1 MYRCLLDTTMKYMCI
16 DYYISGDSNQKY
28 HKGDFNIASKEEKEQ
43 VKKKTKKV
51 ISNVPMGL
59 QYWPK
64 TNPYSYTMH
73 WLGGEG
79 CGYLKANVQ

>member
-1 MYRCLLDTTMKYMCI
+1 MCI

-28 HKGDFNIASKEEKEQ
+28 HKGDYQYCIKRGERTGQ
-43 VKKKTKKV
+43 KKTKKV

-73 WLGGEG
+73 WLEEEG
-79 CGYLKANVQ
+79 CGYQKANVQ